1 MDTNNA
7 QPANN
12 INEIPHLTIWRDLQL
27 ALVLT
32 GLAVVTALLFAPALG
47 LNLFWNLIIPVAP
60 AILVII
66 PGIWRNICPMATTG
80 LLPRHFGLSK
90 RKIVSEKL
98 HTHFTM
104 IGIIGLL
111 LIVPLRH
118 LSLNN
123 NGPYTAFMLITAA
136 FIALIAGSRYE
147 WRSVWCS
154 ALCPI
159 HPVEKLYGTRALNT
173 VDNAHCT
180 NCEQCYSPCADSTKA
195 ITPIITNNNAS
206 KKQLGL
212 ILTGGFFGYV
222 WGWYQVPD
230 YYGPLYLSNIFNA
243 FFWPLAGFALSA
255 WIFLYFYKI
264 STKTTRSF
272 LVRLF
277 ATAAVSCYYWYRL
290 PMLFGWSLLPGNG
303 ILIDLSNTFPLW
315 FPDILQILTTG
326 FFIWFMMIRKVEKKS
341 WSIRPAYSPSIQ
353 AKQRA
358 AT

>member
-111 LIVPLRH
+111 LIVPR
-118 LSLNN
+118 
-123 NGPYTAFMLITAA
+123 
-136 FIALIAGSRYE
+136 R
-147 WRSVWCS
+147 
-154 ALCPI
+154 
-159 HPVEKLYGTRALNT
+159 HPVR
-173 VDNAHCT
+173 
-180 NCEQCYSPCADSTKA
+180 KA
-195 ITPIITNNNAS
+195 
-206 KKQLGL
+206 
-212 ILTGGFFGYV
+212 YH
-222 WGWYQVPD
+222 
-230 YYGPLYLSNIFNA
+230 
-243 FFWPLAGFALSA
+243 
-255 WIFLYFYKI
+255 
-264 STKTTRSF
+264 
-272 LVRLF
+272 
-277 ATAAVSCYYWYRL
+277 
-290 PMLFGWSLLPGNG
+290 
-303 ILIDLSNTFPLW
+303 
-315 FPDILQILTTG
+315 
-326 FFIWFMMIRKVEKKS
+326 
-341 WSIRPAYSPSIQ
+341 
-353 AKQRA
+353 
-358 AT
+358 